1 MFVQHGC
8 FWTLFFMGETEHRGT
23 VLFRSSTTP
32 LPPPTTLPFDKE
44 KRKPGLFQQSS
55 PSHLL
60 TLTRDKYPEGVAI
73 LDQGVLYVCR
83 MKMREGDLYLAPVAP
98 GPGHDLLATIAC
110 SAPGVEGGAGQ

>member
-1 MFVQHGC
+1 MFVQYGC
-8 FWTLFFMGETEHRGT
+8 FWILFFMGETEHRGT

-44 KRKPGLFQQSS
+44 KGKPDLFQQSS

-73 LDQGVLYVCR
+73 LD
-83 MKMREGDLYLAPVAP
+83 
-98 GPGHDLLATIAC
+98 
-110 SAPGVEGGAGQ
+110 